1 MSDKN
6 NDYLNL
12 SVEISNEIGD
22 RMINQSK
29 LKLENTKESIIR
41 NINDNKLY
49 DEIDKRTSIINDELK
64 NISERLNLLESKK
77 VIENTK
83 QEEPI
88 NEVKEE
94 KDIESI
100 TDVLIKTK
108 DDEIKQNENKID
120 NIVVKLNDKIIEQ
133 KKIEETNGDSDKVK
147 NEISKM
153 VIDVDTLNKKIEETK
168 IDKEIIIKSG
178 EEFIKSQQLE
188 IIKKYDEELKNEIE
202 LFNIVFED
210 YEETYESN
218 IELIGKF
225 NVINYNIK
233 NILNSELFFEQ
244 INEISN
250 KIIFLKNKVD
260 IEKLFI
266 KKMLFSNQN
275 ILSQL
280 REIEMDNFESL
291 EDIIE
296 YQQKI
301 IDNQNKIKD
310 NNSSLVEKNKESK
323 NLNIELKKLTD
334 EIDYIYKKIIE
345 DNETTNSLR
354 YEINKLKESLK
365 K

>member
-88 NEVKEE
+88 NEVEEE

>member
-1 MSDKN
+1 M
-6 NDYLNL
+6 
-12 SVEISNEIGD
+12 
-22 RMINQSK
+22 
-29 LKLENTKESIIR
+29 
-41 NINDNKLY
+41 
-49 DEIDKRTSIINDELK
+49 
-64 NISERLNLLESKK
+64 KK
-77 VIENTK
+77 
-83 QEEPI
+83 
-88 NEVKEE
+88 
-94 KDIESI
+94 
-100 TDVLIKTK
+100 
-108 DDEIKQNENKID
+108 
-120 NIVVKLNDKIIEQ
+120 

-168 IDKEIIIKSG
+168 IDKEVIIKSG

-354 YEINKLKESLK
+354 YEINKLKETLK